1 MVPAPKVSEDRPAG
15 LAKPS
20 RAAER
25 ESVIIAELAQIHHM
39 AFSHEKSGSLISGIT
54 AIIMILGNPWAMM
67 ILGHDQ

>member
-1 MVPAPKVSEDRPAG
+1 
-15 LAKPS
+15 
-20 RAAER
+20 
-25 ESVIIAELAQIHHM
+25 M